1 MVFSGLGTVLG
12 QLSLVLFP
20 ALDYEPLVFVAICS
34 VLCLVPVALTR
45 RLHPA
50 MQTPAP
56 IMIKYYVSRVPL
68 SLTVLFIS
76 CTITCAFYGLS
87 PVYSAKQGISSE
99 QIPVFLAASV
109 SICLFSHLPLVCLAA
124 RFA

>member
-12 QLSLVLFP
+12 QLSLVLLP
-20 ALDYEPLVFVAICS
+20 ALDYEPLVFVAICP

-56 IMIKYYVSRVPL
+56 IMTQYYDRRLPT
-68 SLTVLFIS
+68 SLTVPFTS
-76 CTITCAFYGLS
+76 GTTTAAFYGLA
-87 PVYSAKQGISSE
+87 PVFPTNKALSNQPKTARSAKK
-99 QIPVFLAASV
+99 A
-109 SICLFSHLPLVCLAA
+109 
-124 RFA
+124 